1 MQSLYH
7 RTNFPIEQYRD
18 DLINEQRKFRDL
30 ERDFVA
36 HGKAKPFYQLIKS
49 ESQKFIRENFIVA
62 QEVRLHF
69 QDFYGVACKP
79 RYFRQ
84 LRGFGLSIHKDI
96 NTQCAF
102 NYVMEGPSPLIFH
115 PTKNTTHELHYT
127 KALVNLQVEHSV
139 PPANTDRLLFKL
151 SIMNEKYEEVL
162 KKVLD
167 KD

>member
-1 MQSLYH
+1 
-7 RTNFPIEQYRD
+7 
-18 DLINEQRKFRDL
+18 
-30 ERDFVA
+30 
-36 HGKAKPFYQLIKS
+36 
-49 ESQKFIRENFIVA
+49 
-62 QEVRLHF
+62 
-69 QDFYGVACKP
+69 
-79 RYFRQ
+79 
-84 LRGFGLSIHKDI
+84 
-96 NTQCAF
+96 
-102 NYVMEGPSPLIFH
+102 MEGPSPLIFH